1 MRGIVPPS
9 DKFKP
14 QVSRLRLMQDM
25 TEAETAW
32 MTELRKVFGERD
44 AGLVRFQDRGAG
56 EPGSH
61 LNTLYLAF
69 VASRDR
75 YTAS

>member
-1 MRGIVPPS
+1 MRRIVTTPDRLRPI
-9 DKFKP
+9 
-14 QVSRLRLMQDM
+14 VSRLHLMQAM
-25 TEAETAW
+25 TVAEIAW
-32 MTELRKVFGERD
+32 MAEVKNVFGERD
-44 AGLVRFQDRGAG
+44 AGLARFQDRAIG

-69 VASRDR
+69 AASRDS